1 MTTYETAVTEATARV
16 SRGTRRRALPG
27 GVGWIVV
34 VGALLAGIVAV
45 NVLVLQL
52 NMSLDALGRQRA
64 ELEADNARLRG
75 QLSSASATVKIAQ
88 QARDRLGL
96 RPADPL
102 RTEYLTIKPGER

>member
-1 MTTYETAVTEATARV
+1 MTTYEAAVTEATARTP
-16 SRGTRRRALPG
+16 RRTRRPALPG

-34 VGALLAGIVAV
+34 VGALLAGIVAI

-64 ELEADNARLRG
+64 ELQADNARLRG

-102 RTEYLTIKPGER
+102 LTEYLTLRPGER